1 MPKTEEL
8 ITRVEELCNYDKY
21 PLMKNGPIFE
31 WRPGNII
38 LDEQEHKEDSDNLM
52 NNLQHQHNDNN
63 GIEYVPDNYYGDD
76 NSLGSR
82 EA

>member
-1 MPKTEEL
+1 
-8 ITRVEELCNYDKY
+8 
-21 PLMKNGPIFE
+21 MKNGPIFE

-52 NNLQHQHNDNN
+52 NNLQHHHNDNN

-76 NSLGSR
+76 NSLGS
-82 EA
+82 